1 MNVIAI
7 NGSPRSGGNTF
18 RMLDVLLETL
28 RQEGIHTE
36 LLQVG
41 GTDIKGCRSC
51 YACIRNKDRKCSTK
65 DGVFDTIFEKMIA
78 ADGIVLASPTY
89 FADITP
95 ELKAL
100 IDRSGFV
107 SRANGGLFRHKVGA
121 AVVSLRRAGGIHA
134 YDSINH
140 LFQICQMFIVGST
153 YWNLGFGGR
162 EGDEVLQDAEG
173 LENMRDLGRS
183 MAFLLERLGNG
194 GGNSMTP

>member
-1 MNVIAI
+1 MKIIGI
-7 NGSPRSGGNTF
+7 NGSPRREGNTSK
-18 RMLDVLLETL
+18 MLTTL
-28 RQEGIHTE
+28 FDTLHEEGIETE
-36 LLQVG
+36 LVQVG
-41 GTDIKGCRSC
+41 GTDIRGCRSC

-65 DGVFDTIFEKMIA
+65 DDIFNGIFEKMIE
-78 ADGIVLASPTY
+78 ADGMVLASPTY

-100 IDRSGFV
+100 IDRSGFI

-121 AVVSLRRAGGIHA
+121 AVVSLRRGGGIHA

-162 EGDEVLQDAEG
+162 EGDEVLKDSEG

-183 MAFLLERLGNG
+183 MALLLRKLND
-194 GGNSMTP
+194 